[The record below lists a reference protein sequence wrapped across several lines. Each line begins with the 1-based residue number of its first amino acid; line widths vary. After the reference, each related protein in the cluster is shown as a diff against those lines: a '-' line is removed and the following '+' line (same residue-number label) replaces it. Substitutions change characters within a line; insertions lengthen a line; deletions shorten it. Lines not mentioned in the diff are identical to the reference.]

1 MDRPTPISDIDAW
14 IYGRQHHQAGEDAAQ
29 LQAQFEKNLRYYRA
43 LLASRL
49 PAERSG
55 AILDLPCGQGGMVYT
70 LKRLGYEN
78 VSGYDLD
85 PHRLAVGRKLGLP
98 VSEGNV
104 FEVLERQPDA
114 GVACILSMDFLEH
127 VEKIDAV
134 RFLELAHRKLA
145 PGGRLLV
152 RTPCADAPTGASHI
166 FNDMTHKWAA
176 TSGVLRWLLGAVGF
190 ESVEIFGE
198 HPNAAMS
205 RGALRV
211 PLFGLV
217 RLLVRFGTLALGV
230 ENPRVLSPSMWGLGC
245 KPRVGGARSEPEASA
260 GRNDGPAR

>member
-1 MDRPTPISDIDAW
+1 MDRPSGLSEIDAW
-14 IYGRQHHQAGEDAAQ
+14 IYGRQHNQSEEDAAQ
-29 LQAQFEKNLRYYRA
+29 LQALFEKNLRYYRA

-49 PAERSG
+49 PADRSG
-55 AILDLPCGQGGMVYT
+55 EILDVPCGQGGMLYT
-70 LKRLGYEN
+70 LQRLGYQN
-78 VSGYDLD
+78 VTGYDLD
-85 PHRLAVGRKLGLP
+85 TQRLAVGRKLGLP
-98 VSEGNV
+98 VFEGNV
-104 FEVLERQPDA
+104 FEVLERRPDA
-114 GVACILSMDFLEH
+114 SLACILSMDFLEH

-134 RFLELAHRKLA
+134 RFLELALAKLA

-198 HPNAAMS
+198 HPSTAMAH
-205 RGALRV
+205 GALRV
-211 PLFGLV
+211 PLFGMV
-217 RLLVRFGTLALGV
+217 RLLVRALTLALGV

-245 KPRVGGARSEPEASA
+245 KPR
-260 GRNDGPAR
+260 